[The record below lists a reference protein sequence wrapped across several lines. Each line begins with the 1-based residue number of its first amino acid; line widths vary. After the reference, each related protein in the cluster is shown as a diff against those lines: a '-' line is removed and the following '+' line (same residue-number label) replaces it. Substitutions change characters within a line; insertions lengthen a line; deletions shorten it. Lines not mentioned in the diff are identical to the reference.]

1 MWILNCSKSKPI
13 TKGLNWIMMYVQ
25 QILNRSWIKIN
36 SIDLECIEYIEY
48 ASFVSINWLTLV
60 NGSYGKINILDI
72 LLFGGS
78 KDWTES
84 DIEEGE
90 ISLDLVHLMTQCD

>member
-1 MWILNCSKSKPI
+1 MWILKCCKSKSI

-48 ASFVSINWLTLV
+48 ASFVSINWFTLV
-60 NGSYGKINILDI
+60 NGGTGKKNFLDI
-72 LLFGGS
+72 LILGGF

-84 DIEEGE
+84 DIKEGE
-90 ISLDLVHLMTQCD
+90 ISLDLVDLCD